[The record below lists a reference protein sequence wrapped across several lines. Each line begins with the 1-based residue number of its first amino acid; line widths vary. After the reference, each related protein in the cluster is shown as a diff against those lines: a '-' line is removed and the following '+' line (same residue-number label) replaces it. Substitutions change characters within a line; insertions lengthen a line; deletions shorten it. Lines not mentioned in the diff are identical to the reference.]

1 MHQQNTNNA
10 SRKHPCVLEASRM
23 CHQLFKVLQ
32 ALAITSKIASRKPRP
47 NLGWV
52 SSKVIPQQA
61 SMGHTAILVN
71 IHACLEQF
79 VKDWDPALMSAARM
93 RQARSNKRAAAST
106 QQQARSSKH
115 AAASTQQ
122 QACSSKHAAASM
134 QQQTCNS
141 KHGAASMQQRWSS

>member
-106 QQQARSSKH
+106 QQARSSKH

-122 QACSSKHAAASM
+122 QARSSSKHAAASM
-134 QQQTCNS
+134 QQQTCRS
-141 KHGAASMQQRWSS
+141 